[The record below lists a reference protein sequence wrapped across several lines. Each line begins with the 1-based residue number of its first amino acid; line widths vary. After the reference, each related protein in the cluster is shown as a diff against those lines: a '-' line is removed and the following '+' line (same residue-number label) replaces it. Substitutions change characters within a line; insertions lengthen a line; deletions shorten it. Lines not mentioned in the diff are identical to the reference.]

1 MSQRV
6 GSLKDKT
13 DFGLQLAYDADS
25 EKTDSTSEI
34 GEANDTPEQDRQSD
48 EVGTKL
54 DLARAYID
62 MGDVEGAREILD
74 EVMSE
79 GSEEQRDQANAMI
92 GKIA

>member
-1 MSQRV
+1 M
-6 GSLKDKT
+6 
-13 DFGLQLAYDADS
+13 QLAYDADS
-25 EKTDSTSEI
+25 EQTDSTSEI